1 MVEDRRHRIRH
12 RLRHR
17 GAASRTAKWA
27 CGSPRP
33 SVERVG
39 GLAVELLVQACDL
52 DVRGDAEAADD
63 VDDLKITQV
72 TANV

>member
-1 MVEDRRHRIRH
+1 
-12 RLRHR
+12 
-17 GAASRTAKWA
+17 
-27 CGSPRP
+27 
-33 SVERVG
+33 
-39 GLAVELLVQACDL
+39 VELLVQACDL